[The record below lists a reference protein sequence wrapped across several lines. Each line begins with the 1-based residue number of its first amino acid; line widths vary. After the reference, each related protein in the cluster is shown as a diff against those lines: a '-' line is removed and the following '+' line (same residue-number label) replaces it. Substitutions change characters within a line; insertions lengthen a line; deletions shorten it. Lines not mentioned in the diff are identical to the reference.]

1 MRNTFKIILA
11 LSVVGSFA
19 FITPKDLKSK
29 QITVVIDAG
38 HGGKDHGMTAD
49 EFSEKEIIQ
58 KISSKIKAQNED
70 QDIVIHFTRT
80 NDEFVSLKDRTDYI
94 NTIKPDLVLSL
105 HVNAV
110 KNENA
115 SGIEF
120 YINKENS
127 NYEKSK
133 AIAEKLNEKMV
144 KNHSLK
150 SRGVKEAKLFVLDRS
165 EVPAVTVELGFLSN
179 ANDRKY
185 LTDDNEQSRIANTIL
200 EFIGEMK

>member
-1 MRNTFKIILA
+1 MKNSFKIILA
-11 LSVVGSFA
+11 LIVVGSLA
-19 FITPKDLKSK
+19 FIAPNDPKSK

-38 HGGKDHGMTAD
+38 HGGKDHGQTID
-49 EFSEKEIIQ
+49 EISEKEIVE
-58 KISSKIKAQNED
+58 KITNKIKSQNRNK
-70 QDIVIHFTRT
+70 DIIIHVTRDT
-80 NDEFVSLKDRTDYI
+80 DEFVSLKDRTDYI
-94 NTIKPDLVLSL
+94 NKIKPDLVLSL

-110 KNENA
+110 KNSTA

-120 YINKENS
+120 FINKENS

-133 AIAEKLNEKMV
+133 AIAEKLNEKIV

-150 SRGVKEAKLFVLDRS
+150 SRGIKEAKLFVLDKS

-179 ANDRKY
+179 LNDRKY
-185 LTDDNEQSRIANTIL
+185 LTDDNEQSRIASTIL

>member
-11 LSVVGSFA
+11 LVVVGSFA
-19 FITPKDLKSK
+19 FINPKDSKSK

-38 HGGKDHGMTAD
+38 HGGKDHGMIAE

-58 KISSKIKAQNED
+58 KISNKIKAQNED
-70 QDIVIHFTRT
+70 QDIIIHFTRT

-94 NTIKPDLVLSL
+94 NKIKPDLVLSL

-133 AIAEKLNEKMV
+133 AIAEKLNEMMV

-150 SRGVKEAKLFVLDRS
+150 SRGVKEARLFVLDKS
-165 EVPAVTVELGFLSN
+165 DVPAVTVELGFLSN

-185 LTDDNEQSRIANTIL
+185 LTDDNEQNRIASTIL
-200 EFIGEMK
+200 EFIREMK

>member
-11 LSVVGSFA
+11 LLVVGSFA
-19 FITPKDLKSK
+19 FITPKYPKSK

-70 QDIVIHFTRT
+70 QEIVIHFTRT
-80 NDEFVSLKDRTDYI
+80 DDEFVSLKDRTDYI
-94 NTIKPDLVLSL
+94 NTIRPDLVLSL

-150 SRGVKEAKLFVLDRS
+150 SRGIKEAKLFVLDKS

>member
-1 MRNTFKIILA
+1 MKNTFKIILA
-11 LSVVGSFA
+11 LVVVGSCA
-19 FITPKDLKSK
+19 FINPKDSKSK

-38 HGGKDHGMTAD
+38 HGGKDHGITAE

-58 KISSKIKAQNED
+58 KISNNIKAQNED
-70 QDIVIHFTRT
+70 QEIVIHFTRT
-80 NDEFVSLKDRTDYI
+80 DDEFVSLKDRTDYI
-94 NTIKPDLVLSL
+94 NKIKPDLVLSL

-120 YINKENS
+120 FINKENS

-133 AIAEKLNEKMV
+133 AIAEKLNEKLV

-150 SRGVKEAKLFVLDRS
+150 SRGIKEARIYIIEKS
-165 EVPAVTVELGFLSN
+165 EAPAVTVELGFLSN
-179 ANDRKY
+179 ANERKY
-185 LTDDNEQSRIANTIL
+185 LTDENEQSRIASTIL
-200 EFIGEMK
+200 EFIAELK

>member
-11 LSVVGSFA
+11 LLVVGSFA
-19 FITPKDLKSK
+19 FITPKYPKSK

-70 QDIVIHFTRT
+70 QEIVIHFTRT
-80 NDEFVSLKDRTDYI
+80 DDEFVSLKDRTDYI
-94 NTIKPDLVLSL
+94 NTIRPDLVLSL

-150 SRGVKEAKLFVLDRS
+150 SRGVKEAKLFVLDKS